1 MGPTTTLL
9 KKKIKNES
17 HSTIHTFKKYFA
29 TVFSVSTTISSI
41 QMEPNGALPEV
52 FFI

>member
-1 MGPTTTLL
+1 MGSTATLF

-17 HSTIHTFKKYFA
+17 HSTIHTFKNYFA
-29 TVFSVSTTISSI
+29 TVFSVLTTISSI
-41 QMEPNGALPEV
+41 QTDPNGALPEV